1 MANAPCPSVTEW
13 PSAAQHCVYE
23 WLLAPHPY
31 CLWLAASG
39 CNCTEQMLA
48 VQAGLLMMPPSA
60 CWQTLPET
68 LWAQA
73 CTLSRLRR
81 APVWLSLDEVG
92 TSCHSAGW
100 QAGPKLAPSTSSW

>member
-1 MANAPCPSVTEW
+1 MANAPCPSVAGW

-31 CLWLAASG
+31 CLWLPASR

-60 CWQTLPET
+60 CWQTLPEPRG
-68 LWAQA
+68 L
-73 CTLSRLRR
+73 
-81 APVWLSLDEVG
+81 
-92 TSCHSAGW
+92 
-100 QAGPKLAPSTSSW
+100 KLAPSAGCKEPLYGCHLMR